1 VIFHARNRAWP
12 KSRWLRGSAIAGVAI
27 ATVLLT
33 TLVTG
38 SANAARSTV
47 AADDGVA
54 YTTTAVLVASNVN
67 GALYQP
73 VTPDA
78 NESTAFFLT
87 HEDSNFIGSIPC
99 LQLAQRGFT
108 VFCVKSQYSDAA
120 LATWDSLAQDVGKS
134 VAYLRS
140 LPTVK
145 KVLLVGYSGGGA
157 IMTYYQNVAE
167 HGVAVCQAAARL
179 DPCSDSLAGMPP
191 ADGVVLLDAIM
202 GIAFD
207 RLTEMDGSVTNEN
220 NLNVRNESLD
230 MFSTANGY
238 NANGS
243 SNYSQAFVNRYTK
256 AEGARMA
263 TVTANAQKL
272 QKQIARGTGQF
283 TDNAP
288 MPLGRDAARIWQADN
303 NLVSHTQGQ
312 YPLISPQNPNGSAP
326 QTIHSIRVPS
336 ADPTA
341 NASWSGGGYPYT
353 ANTFLSTTAIKAPNL
368 HITDDSITGV
378 DWDSTN
384 TATVNN
390 VNGVTKPL
398 LIMAMTGH
406 YFIVPAEMYY
416 QNAQHTNNKT
426 LVYVEGAS
434 HGLTPCTACA
444 TTPGEFGDTVGEIF
458 DYITKWTT
466 TNFDS

>member
-1 VIFHARNRAWP
+1 MIFHARNRAWP

-263 TVTANAQKL
+263 TVTANAQ
-272 QKQIARGTGQF
+272 
-283 TDNAP
+283 N
-288 MPLGRDAARIWQADN
+288 
-303 NLVSHTQGQ
+303 
-312 YPLISPQNPNGSAP
+312 
-326 QTIHSIRVPS
+326 
-336 ADPTA
+336 
-341 NASWSGGGYPYT
+341 
-353 ANTFLSTTAIKAPNL
+353 
-368 HITDDSITGV
+368 
-378 DWDSTN
+378 
-384 TATVNN
+384 
-390 VNGVTKPL
+390 
-398 LIMAMTGH
+398 
-406 YFIVPAEMYY
+406 
-416 QNAQHTNNKT
+416 
-426 LVYVEGAS
+426 
-434 HGLTPCTACA
+434 
-444 TTPGEFGDTVGEIF
+444 
-458 DYITKWTT
+458 
-466 TNFDS
+466 